1 MIPLLM
7 AVWGIV
13 TKHFKKKA
21 EAKGAGSFLSIEEG
35 AILII
40 LLQHKTCERHFR
52 WTSIVNL
59 NRG

>member
-1 MIPLLM
+1 MIPLLWQFG
-7 AVWGIV
+7 ALL
-13 TKHFKKKA
+13 HKKKA

-40 LLQHKTCERHFR
+40 LLHHKTCERHFR